1 MGNYPYMEGAWM
13 TKYQEKYYLQYSV
26 AGTEYNVYADGVYVS
41 DSPLGPFT
49 LAKNNPYLYKVHKFI
64 F

>member
-1 MGNYPYMEGAWM
+1 M

-26 AGTEYNVYADGVYVS
+26 PGTEYNVYADGVYVS